1 MVLLKPMT
9 WRFVMRVLWLVLF
22 EDTLDFLTETRIRA

>member
-1 MVLLKPMT
+1 MT

-22 EDTLDFLTETRIRA
+22 EDALDFLTETRIRA